1 VGYPNTPGIHGL
13 LREIYGGA
21 YIANGGFDRERALR
35 AIEAGEADL
44 IAFGRPFL
52 ANPDLP
58 ERLALE
64 VPLNTP
70 DPATFS
76 LLPGYAGYSL

>member
-1 VGYPNTPGIHGL
+1 
-13 LREIYGGA
+13 LREIYGGT
-21 YIANGGFDRERALR
+21 YIANGGFDREQTLR

-64 VPLNTP
+64 APLNTP
-70 DPATFS
+70 DPATF
-76 LLPGYAGYSL
+76 YSGSHSITM